1 MKLALSRGGLWFFG
15 TMIFVIVFGQENLK
29 DESLLEV
36 IGTVAFFGA
45 IVGGAIFCY
54 TWYEYE
60 QQERELELKSRRKAL
75 EADELSDKT
84 R

>member
-15 TMIFVIVFGQENLK
+15 TMIFITLFGWESFK
-29 DESLLEV
+29 DDSLLEV
-36 IGTVAFFGA
+36 IGTVAFFGT
-45 IVGGAIFCY
+45 IIGGAVFCY

-60 QQERELELKSRRKAL
+60 QQERELVLKSRRKAL
-75 EADELSDKT
+75 VADELSDKT